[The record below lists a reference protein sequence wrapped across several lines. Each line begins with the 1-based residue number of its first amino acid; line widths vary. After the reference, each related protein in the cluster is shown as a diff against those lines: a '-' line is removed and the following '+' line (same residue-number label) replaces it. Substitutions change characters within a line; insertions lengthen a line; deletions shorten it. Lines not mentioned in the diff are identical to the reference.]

1 MTKHYNRKTEEV
13 KRKKLRQN
21 STYTEK
27 IVWMNL
33 RNRRM
38 LGYKFKRQY
47 SVDKYIIDFYCPEL
61 KFAIEV
67 DGISHHS
74 VVKQIYDKE
83 RQKYLESYGI
93 RFIRITDEELVGNT
107 NKAFDRIEN
116 AMKELSKPPSPLQGE
131 GTKG

>member
-47 SVDKYIIDFYCPEL
+47 SADKYIIDFYCPEL

-67 DGISHHS
+67 DGISYHS
-74 VVKQIYDKE
+74 VVKQIYDK
-83 RQKYLESYGI
+83 
-93 RFIRITDEELVGNT
+93 
-107 NKAFDRIEN
+107 
-116 AMKELSKPPSPLQGE
+116 
-131 GTKG
+131 

>member
-74 VVKQIYDKE
+74 VVKQI
-83 RQKYLESYGI
+83 Q
-93 RFIRITDEELVGNT
+93 V
-107 NKAFDRIEN
+107 
-116 AMKELSKPPSPLQGE
+116 
-131 GTKG
+131 

>member
-67 DGISHHS
+67 DGISYHS
-74 VVKQIYDKE
+74 VVKQIYDK
-83 RQKYLESYGI
+83 
-93 RFIRITDEELVGNT
+93 
-107 NKAFDRIEN
+107 
-116 AMKELSKPPSPLQGE
+116 
-131 GTKG
+131 